1 MRDIKIQSFLKGL
14 KVHYEIPNCPS
25 SKRTYRIIK
34 LSQNDCKSTFT
45 QDLDN
50 GEKQIITIEN
60 YFRVQKRYRIQNPS
74 LPTLHVN
81 TKADGSEIL
90 LPIEVRKLFYY
101 KLLQVIA

>member
-1 MRDIKIQSFLKGL
+1 MRETKIQSFLKGL
-14 KVHYEIPNCPS
+14 KVNYEIPNYPS
-25 SKRTYRIIK
+25 SRRTYRIIK
-34 LSQNDCKSTFT
+34 LSRNDCNSTFT

-60 YFRVQKRYRIQNPS
+60 YFRNQKRYRIRYPD

-90 LPIEVRKLFYY
+90 LPIEVSYFTSCY
-101 KLLQVIA
+101 KW